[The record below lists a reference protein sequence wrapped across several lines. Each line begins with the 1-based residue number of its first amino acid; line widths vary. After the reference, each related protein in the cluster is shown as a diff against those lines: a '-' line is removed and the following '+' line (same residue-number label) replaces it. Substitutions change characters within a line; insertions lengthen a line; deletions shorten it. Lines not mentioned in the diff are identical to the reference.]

1 MGSSMVTK
9 PFPLCLGFV
18 FCGCLA
24 DSGRR
29 DRRPDGGI
37 LGFSQKELTTPERAA
52 LCGALGLGILQYVL
66 ISRVWLDQQWPGV
79 AASILEG
86 VDEMSF
92 GLQICPLIG
101 VQFWTPIPKLRGSIL
116 QAE

>member
-1 MGSSMVTK
+1 MGPSMVTK

-37 LGFSQKELTTPERAA
+37 LGFSQKDLPLPSGLRFAA
-52 LCGALGLGILQYVL
+52 LWVAEFCINLPC
-66 ISRVWLDQQWPGV
+66 RLDQQWPGV
-79 AASILEG
+79 GASILEG

-92 GLQICPLIG
+92 GLQICP
-101 VQFWTPIPKLRGSIL
+101 PDEIL
-116 QAE
+116 TGRERPY